1 MYHVHDI
8 LHVLKN
14 NPAGYKVEDLII
26 LLREKFGRDARFTT
40 CGNHSLD
47 CQQAIDFVLIREK
60 AVLTEGRISINSKIE
75 SC

>member
-8 LHVLKN
+8 LHLLKQ
-14 NPAGYKVEDLII
+14 NPAGYKVEDLR
-26 LLREKFGRDARFTT
+26 LKLQQEFGKDARFTT

-47 CQQAIDFVLIREK
+47 YKQAIDFVLIREK
-60 AVLTEGRISINSKIE
+60 AILTEGRVSINSQIE